1 MCNCKSW
8 CRDWRETHGGKY
20 PKSDHAPGCEDYKP
34 VEYSRVEFD
43 GTYCVM
49 EPAEAKQMTEDS
61 DYEYTVTPVM
71 LTRDQFERI
80 PEFQGF

>member
-1 MCNCKSW
+1 MCNCKNW
-8 CRDWRETHGGKY
+8 CRDWRETQGGKY
-20 PKSDHAPGCEDYKP
+20 PKSEHAPGCEDYKP
-34 VEYSRVEFD
+34 VEHARVEFD

-49 EPAEAKQMTEDS
+49 ELAEAKQMAEDS
-61 DYEYTVTPVM
+61 DYEYTITPVM

>member
-1 MCNCKSW
+1 MCNCQSW
-8 CRDWRETHGGKY
+8 CRDWRETEGGKW

-34 VEYSRVEFD
+34 VEFSRVEFD
-43 GTYCVM
+43 GAYCIM
-49 EPAEAKQMTEDS
+49 EPAEAKQMLDDG
-61 DYEYTVTPVM
+61 DYEYTITPVM